1 MVFWPG
7 MPEAQADVRSQKLLG
22 VADLPPIHLEEK
34 SRIEA
39 LRAVK
44 VYCRAY
50 GDRSS
55 LVVL

>member
-22 VADLPPIHLEEK
+22 VGDLPPIRLEQK
-34 SRIEA
+34 SLIKA

-55 LVVL
+55 LVVI